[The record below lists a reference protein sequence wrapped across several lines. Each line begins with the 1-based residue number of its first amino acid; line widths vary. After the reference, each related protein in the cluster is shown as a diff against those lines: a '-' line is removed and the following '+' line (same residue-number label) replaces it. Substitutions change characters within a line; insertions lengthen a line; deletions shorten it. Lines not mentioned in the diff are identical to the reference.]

1 MSMLIDAYRFGGGGG
16 GGGVAEYN
24 TYVSG
29 LSPDLWWRCNETS
42 GTTLAN
48 SGSASSAD
56 MTTVGSPT
64 LNVGPASGFPG
75 IGAGISFDGSTQ
87 RARTSSSNNTPS
99 GSTDFT
105 IIIFVSFPDLARTN
119 DYLYG
124 KGNAGDLIFGY
135 TASSVEFFT
144 NAYTG
149 SDPRTGSAI
158 AIPNNDVHM
167 VVYRR
172 SGTTWEGYLD
182 DANVFSVS
190 RTFGLTTTP
199 LQSTLA
205 ASAINSDPCQ
215 CTIYDMQ
222 VYARALSAGEM
233 TGVWDKARGL

>member
-24 TYVSG
+24 SYVSG
-29 LSPDLWWRCNETS
+29 LSPGLWWRCNETS

-56 MTTVGSPT
+56 MTTTGSPT

-75 IGAGISFDGSTQ
+75 IGAGVSFDGSTQ
-87 RARTSSSNNTPS
+87 HARTSSSNDIPS

-105 IIIFVSFPDLARTN
+105 IIMFVSLPDLARTN

-124 KGNAGDLIFGY
+124 KSNTGDLIFGY
-135 TASSVEFFT
+135 TPSSVEFFT
-144 NAYTG
+144 AAYTG
-149 SDPRTGSAI
+149 SNPRTGSAI

-190 RTFGLTTTP
+190 RTFGLPTTP
-199 LQSTLA
+199 YRSTLA
-205 ASAINSDPCQ
+205 APLTSTDPCQ

-222 VYARALSAGEM
+222 IYTRALSSGEM
-233 TGVWDKARGL
+233 TGIWDKARGL